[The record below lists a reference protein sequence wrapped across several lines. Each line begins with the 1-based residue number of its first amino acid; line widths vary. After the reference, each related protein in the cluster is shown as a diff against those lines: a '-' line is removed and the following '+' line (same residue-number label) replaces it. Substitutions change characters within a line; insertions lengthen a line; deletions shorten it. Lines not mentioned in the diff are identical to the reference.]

1 LSVEFVKP
9 FVAVNPMK
17 TENAEATV
25 APFAGIPAKVKIA
38 YIDHLKI
45 LATILVVLH
54 HSFITYGAP
63 GGWYYQ
69 QKTHLL
75 AAQFPMTIFVATNQS
90 FFMGF
95 FFFLSALFIGSSYRK
110 KGTGKFLLDRLKR
123 LFVPLLFYSF
133 VLSPVMNYIV
143 WRYGHGGHSSFTN
156 YVAGYNDWIDF
167 GVMWFVA
174 ALLLFNFIYLL
185 YKWIWPAVPIKVSW
199 PGNRSLL
206 LAGVI
211 LGLVSFAVRLM
222 FPTGWE
228 LSPVGF
234 QLGYFPQYIVFFIF
248 GIVASNNKWMED
260 FSLKQGKTMAWM
272 ARGMVLL
279 ILPAIFVWFLVE
291 KFPSN
296 NFNGGWNPV
305 SLIYS
310 LWEQIT
316 GVMIC
321 AALLCIAKFKW
332 NNDTPLLKKMSADA
346 FGVYVFHPLVLI
358 VFAVLLK
365 DWGVDPAL
373 KLLVLAPCGVIG
385 AFLFS
390 GLLRKIPGVKNFL

>member
-1 LSVEFVKP
+1 
-9 FVAVNPMK
+9 MK
-17 TENAEATV
+17 TENTEATV
-25 APFAGIPAKVKIA
+25 ATFAERPAKVKIA

-63 GGWYYQ
+63 GSWYYQ

-75 AAQFPMTIFVATNQS
+75 GAQFPMTVFVATNQS

-95 FFFLSALFIGSSYRK
+95 FFFLSALFISPSYKK
-110 KGTGKFLLDRLKR
+110 KGAGKFLADRLKR
-123 LFVPLLFYSF
+123 LGVPLVFYSL
-133 VLSPVMNYIV
+133 VLSPVLNYTV
-143 WRYGHGGHSSFTN
+143 EHYGYGQHHSFIEYMS
-156 YVAGYNDWIDF
+156 GYHHWIDF

-174 ALLLFNFIYLL
+174 ALLLFNFIYLIFKQL
-185 YKWIWPAVPIKVSW
+185 WANTLLKVKWPNNP
-199 PGNRSLL
+199 RLL
-206 LAGVI
+206 TAGI
-211 LGLVSFAVRLM
+211 LLGLVSFAVRLL
-222 FPTGWE
+222 FPTGWV

-260 FSLKQGKTMAWM
+260 FDLKQGRPMGWM

-279 ILPAIFVWFLVE
+279 ILPAIFVWFLVA

-305 SLIYS
+305 SLVYS

-316 GVMIC
+316 GVMISV
-321 AALLCIAKFKW
+321 ALLCIAKFKW
-332 NNDTPLLKKMSADA
+332 NTDTPLLKKMSANA

-358 VFAVLLK
+358 VIAILLK
-365 DWGVDPAL
+365 DWAVEPAL
-373 KLLVLAPCGVIG
+373 KLLVLAPCGVIV

-390 GLLRKIPGVKNFL
+390 GLLRKVPGVKNFL